1 VSAHWQVE
9 KQGEQPLEESMRN
22 ITVTVPDDVYRRA
35 RVWAAERDTSVS
47 AVVKYLLETMPGM
60 KRSNLAFPARN
71 SNPVNTLFSSP
82 TPPPQ

>member
-1 VSAHWQVE
+1 
-9 KQGEQPLEESMRN
+9 MRN
-22 ITVTVPDDVYRRA
+22 ITVTVPDDVYLRA

-71 SNPVNTLFSSP
+71 SNRVNTSASSS
-82 TPPPQ
+82 TPPTL

>member
-1 VSAHWQVE
+1 
-9 KQGEQPLEESMRN
+9 MRN
-22 ITVTVPDDVYRRA
+22 ITVTIPDDVYLRA

-71 SNPVNTLFSSP
+71 SNPVKTSASSP
-82 TPPPQ
+82 TPPTQ